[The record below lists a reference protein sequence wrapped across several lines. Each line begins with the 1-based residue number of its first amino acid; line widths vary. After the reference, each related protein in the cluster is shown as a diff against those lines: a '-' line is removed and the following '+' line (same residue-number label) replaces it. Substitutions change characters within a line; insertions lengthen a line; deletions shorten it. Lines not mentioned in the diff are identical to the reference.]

1 MIYLQ
6 PDHMVSK
13 KSFTLLVDTG
23 TIPIFTVFSI
33 IFEHDCSL
41 GIEHRLIRIGNAKE
55 SLTQI
60 VRFNSYTFEFI
71 VRKLK
76 RSNATS
82 GS

>member
-1 MIYLQ
+1 MDNIPVINRLASSLCYI
-6 PDHMVSK
+6 PSEA
-13 KSFTLLVDTG
+13 G
-23 TIPIFTVFSI
+23 TAGGT
-33 IFEHDCSL
+33 
-41 GIEHRLIRIGNAKE
+41 EHRIIRIGNAKE

-60 VRFNSYTFEFI
+60 VRFKSYTFEFI